1 MAQPV
6 TPQDHIRA
14 SARRQIEARQAAQAV
29 RDELKAK
36 READQAAAQAAQST
50 VEK

>member
-6 TPQDHIRA
+6 TPQEHVAA
-14 SARRQIEARQAAQAV
+14 SAKRILDQRAAAAAV
-29 RDELKAK
+29 RDELAAK
-36 READQAAAQAAQST
+36 READRQAAQAAQST